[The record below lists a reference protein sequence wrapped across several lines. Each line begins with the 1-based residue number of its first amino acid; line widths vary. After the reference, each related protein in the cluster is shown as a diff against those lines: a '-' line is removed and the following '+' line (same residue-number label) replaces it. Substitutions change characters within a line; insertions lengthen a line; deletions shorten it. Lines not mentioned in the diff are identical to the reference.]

1 MENKSDDKF
10 YQYYK
15 SFLQDIIISFPEY
28 KDSIIENHAS
38 LLRTNYP
45 VSEKKRAK
53 CNKWRETVFK
63 YCLDNGKLIAEKNSE
78 VFTKEEAK
86 KCLGRN
92 IEFNSI
98 WTSNITESTREQ
110 LWNYLQTFYMLAVS
124 DNTDSD
130 LSSLFKNFSE
140 TLEGD
145 STTNEAM
152 MANLKNITEN
162 MLETMK
168 DESTELTPKD
178 IEEIGED
185 TKKMKNE
192 FEGIFKGS
200 IIGDLAE
207 NISKELD
214 IEKMFGQGEP
224 QDIIGNLF
232 GGGGDGGP
240 NIMSIVQNIGNT
252 INSKVQSGELDEMK
266 LISEAQ
272 NIMGNLQGNDLFSGL
287 TSGLNQAMQQPQ
299 QPQQQPQQQQQQQQ
313 APSNPTQERLRKKQ
327 QKKSKK
333 PVKKEE

>member
-78 VFTKEEAK
+78 VFTKDEAK

-140 TLEGD
+140 TLEGG

-168 DESTELTPKD
+168 EEDTGLTPKD
-178 IEEIGED
+178 MEEIGED

-214 IEKMFGQGEP
+214 IEKMFGQGQP

-232 GGGGDGGP
+232 GGGGDDGGP

-287 TSGLNQAMQQPQ
+287 TSGLNQAMQP
-299 QPQQQPQQQQQQQQ
+299 QQQQQQQ

-327 QKKSKK
+327 QRKQQKKQDKS
-333 PVKKEE
+333 VKKEE

>member
-78 VFTKEEAK
+78 VFTKDEAK

-130 LSSLFKNFSE
+130 LSSLFKNFSD
-140 TLEGD
+140 TLEGGTASND
-145 STTNEAM
+145 AM

-162 MLETMK
+162 
-168 DESTELTPKD
+168 
-178 IEEIGED
+178 
-185 TKKMKNE
+185 
-192 FEGIFKGS
+192 
-200 IIGDLAE
+200 
-207 NISKELD
+207 
-214 IEKMFGQGEP
+214 IEKTHKVLSFALYVRWGSLDGRKILLQGRGSFSRPGEP
-224 QDIIGNLF
+224 I
-232 GGGGDGGP
+232 
-240 NIMSIVQNIGNT
+240 
-252 INSKVQSGELDEMK
+252 
-266 LISEAQ
+266 
-272 NIMGNLQGNDLFSGL
+272 
-287 TSGLNQAMQQPQ
+287 
-299 QPQQQPQQQQQQQQ
+299 
-313 APSNPTQERLRKKQ
+313 LRK
-327 QKKSKK
+327 SCFHNLWT
-333 PVKKEE
+333 PASTLGYGPDPNP